1 MRYWKITDTKSGL
14 FMGVYEAASEGEAL
28 DAMAR
33 YAGYRD
39 HAHACEDVPVAE
51 GELMVEEITDRSITI
66 RIPSKAY
73 EDFDDCLE
81 AAADEEREHR
91 GLEGYDLGARWEDE
105 ERDYILLDIPIE
117 AATIEEIE
125 EHVQRTA

>member
-1 MRYWKITDTKSGL
+1 MSYYKITNTMSGVFL
-14 FMGVYEAASEGEAL
+14 GVYEADDVDGAL

-33 YAGYRD
+33 DAGYRD
-39 HAHACEDVPVAE
+39 YEHAYRAGRLDAW
-51 GELMVEEITDRSITI
+51 ELLVKEITDRSITI

-81 AAADEEREHR
+81 AAAEAERERR
-91 GLEGYDLGARWEDE
+91 GLEGYDLCPRWEDD

-117 AATIEEIE
+117 AATIEEITKL
-125 EHVQRTA
+125 VQRTA